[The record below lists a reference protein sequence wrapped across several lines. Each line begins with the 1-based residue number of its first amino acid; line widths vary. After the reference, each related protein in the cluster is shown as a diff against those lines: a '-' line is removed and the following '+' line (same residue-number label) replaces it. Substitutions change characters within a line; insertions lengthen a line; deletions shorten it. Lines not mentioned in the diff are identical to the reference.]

1 MTYSFLYYD
10 QISLIEIGIAK
21 TEDPDCKHNTNWVA
35 TRSKL
40 WLEEGSKS
48 CNTRFMMVFLSF

>member
-21 TEDPDCKHNTNWVA
+21 TEDPDCKHTTNWVA
-35 TRSKL
+35 TRSK
-40 WLEEGSKS
+40 
-48 CNTRFMMVFLSF
+48 